1 MPYIEKAVRASL
13 EDGRKPTEAGELNY
27 LITRLCDEFLMK
39 TAMSYKNINQVIGA
53 LECAKLELYR
63 RVASPYEDRKLAL
76 NGEVYIANSRPT
88 E

>member
-1 MPYIEKAVRASL
+1 MPYIEKGVRASL

-53 LECAKLELYR
+53 LECAKMEFYR
-63 RVASPYEDRKLAL
+63 RIAVPYEDRKIGE
-76 NGEVYIANSRPT
+76 NGEVYVAITRPF
-88 E
+88 